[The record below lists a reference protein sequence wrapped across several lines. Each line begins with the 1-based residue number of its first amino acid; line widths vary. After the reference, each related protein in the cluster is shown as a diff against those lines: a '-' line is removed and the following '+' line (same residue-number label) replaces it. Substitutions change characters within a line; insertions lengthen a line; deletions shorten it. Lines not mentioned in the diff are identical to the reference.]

1 MVPRWNRKKME
12 DLLGVLIYRDLLVT
26 PGLLDLKEYTRIA
39 TIAQKT
45 GMAVD
50 RVLKEEKSLPD
61 MALQAAVSSRR
72 MVTEYSLPLQMAI
85 EAMKIVQND
94 KMPLDFALDKLG
106 WQPQRSYIV
115 RNLGQLLLD
124 SGCLSQ
130 KEFLDALEICFSQ
143 GQAFSKVLIMRK
155 TIPESVL
162 YSALTMEVLMRENKI
177 DLQSAVQSMKTFRQA
192 LCTTPD
198 GEEPPKPP
206 AQQATGDRLGELLLK
221 SDLISVTDLIQA
233 LEVGYINHEPLGKVL
248 LKEELITEGMLK
260 YVLAAQSQVR
270 HKAMDVNEA
279 INLIR
284 NVRTMAEDVESI
296 AVQETP
302 PFKAS
307 ITTREEVNRMSL
319 PEMLALAGIDQSA
332 DPIKAVRELV
342 LMQQNLTF
350 RVVSEHEEVK
360 NMLARELH
368 DSVIADLM
376 MLRRYL
382 SGDRKLSIDETIEII
397 DDVVHQLRDICSEFT
412 PKTLKEWGL
421 RTSLQDL
428 SDHLKQ
434 RSGIQCVLVCP
445 KDIPRLPDSVE
456 LHIFRIVQECI
467 NNVQKY
473 AGATEVYID
482 VEMRNN
488 NMRLMVT
495 DNGRGFDTEVH
506 EQRDTLTGG
515 MGLAGMNQRLM
526 LLRCFFPA
534 TLVVESRPGVGTR
547 VVLDMTIKGGAVG
560 DLRR

>member
-1 MVPRWNRKKME
+1 ME
-12 DLLGVLIYRDLLVT
+12 DLFGVLIYRDLLVT
-26 PGLLDLKEYTRIA
+26 PGILDIQEYTRIA

-45 GMAVD
+45 GLAVD
-50 RVLKEEKSLPD
+50 RVLKEEKTLPD
-61 MALQAAVSSRR
+61 MILQAAVSSRR
-72 MVTEYSLPLQMAI
+72 MVNEYSLPLQMAI
-85 EAMKIVQND
+85 EAMKIVQTD
-94 KMPLDFALDKLG
+94 GMPLDFALDKLG

-143 GQAFSKVLIMRK
+143 GQPFSKVLILRK
-155 TIPESVL
+155 TIPESLL
-162 YSALTMEVLMRENKI
+162 YSALTLEVLMRENKI
-177 DLQSAVQSMKTFRQA
+177 DLQSAVQSMRTFRQV
-192 LCTTPD
+192 LSNTPD
-198 GEEPPKPP
+198 GEAPPKPP
-206 AQQATGDRLGELLLK
+206 QQGTGDRLGELLLK
-221 SDLISVTDLIQA
+221 SEIISVSDLIQA
-233 LEVGYINHEPLGKVL
+233 LEIGYINHEPLGKVL
-248 LKEELITEGMLK
+248 LKEELITESLLK
-260 YVLAAQSQVR
+260 YVLATQHQVR
-270 HKAMDVNEA
+270 HRSMEVNEA

-284 NVRTMAEDVESI
+284 HARHLPEDITDPAQDEP
-296 AVQETP
+296 A
-302 PFKAS
+302 PFKPN
-307 ITTREEVNRMSL
+307 ITTREEVARMSM
-319 PEMLALAGIDQSA
+319 PELLALAGIDISA
-332 DPIKAVRELV
+332 DPVSAVRELV

-434 RSGIQCVLVCP
+434 RSGIKCQLVCP
-445 KDIPRLPDSVE
+445 PDIPRLPDAVE

-473 AGATEVYID
+473 SGASEVYID
-482 VEMRNN
+482 VEMHDN

-495 DNGRGFDTEVH
+495 DNGRGFDTEAKN

-534 TLVVESRPGVGTR
+534 TLIVESRPGVGTR

>member
-1 MVPRWNRKKME
+1 ME
-12 DLLGVLIYRDLLVT
+12 DLFGVLIYRDLLVT
-26 PGLLDLKEYTRIA
+26 PGILDIQEYTRIA

-45 GMAVD
+45 GLSVD
-50 RVLKEEKSLPD
+50 RVLKEEKALPD
-61 MALQAAVSSRR
+61 TVLQAAVSSRR
-72 MVTEYSLPLQMAI
+72 MVNEYSLPLQMAI
-85 EAMKIVQND
+85 EAMKIVQVD
-94 KMPLDFALDKLG
+94 RMPLDFALDKLG

-143 GQAFSKVLIMRK
+143 GQPFSKVLILRK
-155 TIPESVL
+155 TIPESLL
-162 YSALTMEVLMRENKI
+162 YSALTLEVLMRENKI
-177 DLQSAVQSMKTFRQA
+177 DLQSAVQSMRTFRQV
-192 LCTTPD
+192 LSNTPD
-198 GEEPPKPP
+198 GEAPPKPP
-206 AQQATGDRLGELLLK
+206 QQGTGDRLGELLLK
-221 SDLISVTDLIQA
+221 SEVISVGDLIQA
-233 LEVGYINHEPLGKVL
+233 LEIGYINHEPLGKVL
-248 LKEELITEGMLK
+248 LKEELITESLLK
-260 YVLAAQSQVR
+260 YVLATQHQVR
-270 HKAMDVNEA
+270 HRSMDVNEA

-284 NVRTMAEDVESI
+284 HAQHLADDGSETAP
-296 AVQETP
+296 QEELPT
-302 PFKAS
+302 FKPN
-307 ITTREEVNRMSL
+307 ITTREEVARMSM
-319 PEMLALAGIDQSA
+319 PELLALAGIDMGS
-332 DPIKAVRELV
+332 DPVSAVRELV

-382 SGDRKLSIDETIEII
+382 SGDRKLSIDETIDII

-434 RSGIQCVLVCP
+434 RSGIKCQLVCP
-445 KDIPRLPDSVE
+445 PDIPRLPDSVE

-473 AGATEVYID
+473 SGASEVYID
-482 VEMRNN
+482 VEMHDN

-495 DNGRGFDTEVH
+495 DNGRGFDTEAKN

-534 TLVVESRPGVGTR
+534 TLIVESRPGVGTR

>member
-1 MVPRWNRKKME
+1 ME
-12 DLLGVLIYRDLLVT
+12 DLFGVLIYRDLLVT
-26 PGLLDLKEYTRIA
+26 PGILEIQEYTRIA

-45 GMAVD
+45 GLTVD
-50 RVLKEEKSLPD
+50 RVLKEEKTLPD
-61 MALQAAVSSRR
+61 TVLQAAVSSRR
-72 MVTEYSLPLQMAI
+72 MVNEYSLPLQMAI
-85 EAMKIVQND
+85 EAMKIVQQD
-94 KMPLDFALDKLG
+94 GMPLDFALDKLG

-143 GQAFSKVLIMRK
+143 GQPFSKVLILRK
-155 TIPESVL
+155 TIPESLL
-162 YSALTMEVLMRENKI
+162 YSALTLEVLMRENKI
-177 DLQSAVQSMKTFRQA
+177 DLQSAVQSMRTFRQV
-192 LCTTPD
+192 LTNTPE
-198 GEEPPKPP
+198 GEAPPKPP
-206 AQQATGDRLGELLLK
+206 PQGTGDRLGELLLK
-221 SDLISVTDLIQA
+221 SEVISVTDLIQA
-233 LEVGYINHEPLGKVL
+233 LEIGYINHEPLGKVL
-248 LKEELITEGMLK
+248 LKEELISESLLK
-260 YVLAAQSQVR
+260 YVLNTQSQVR
-270 HKAMDVNEA
+270 TRSMDVNEA
-279 INLIR
+279 ISLIR
-284 NVRTMAEDVESI
+284 NVKHLADDGSES
-296 AVQETP
+296 QPLLEESP
-302 PFKAS
+302 PFKPNV
-307 ITTREEVNRMSL
+307 TTREEVARMSM
-319 PEMLALAGIDQSA
+319 PELLALAGIDIGS
-332 DPIKAVRELV
+332 DPLTAVRELV

-350 RVVSEHEEVK
+350 RVVNEHEEVK

-382 SGDRKLSIDETIEII
+382 SGDKKLSIDETIEII
-397 DDVVHQLRDICSEFT
+397 DDVVHQMRDICSEFT

-428 SDHLKQ
+428 SDHLRQ
-434 RSGIQCVLVCP
+434 RTGIVCQLVCP
-445 KDIPRLPDSVE
+445 PDIPRLPDSVE

-482 VEMRNN
+482 VEMHDN

-495 DNGRGFDTEVH
+495 DNGRGFNTDAKN

-534 TLVVESRPGVGTR
+534 TLIVESRPGVGTR

>member
-1 MVPRWNRKKME
+1 ME
-12 DLLGVLIYRDLLVT
+12 DLFGVLIYRDLLVT
-26 PGLLDLKEYTRIA
+26 PGILDIQEYGRIA

-45 GMAVD
+45 GLAVD
-50 RVLKEEKSLPD
+50 RVLKEEKTLPD
-61 MALQAAVSSRR
+61 TILQAAVSSRR
-72 MVTEYSLPLQMAI
+72 MVNEYSLPLQMAI
-85 EAMKIVQND
+85 EAMKIVWAD
-94 KMPLDFALDKLG
+94 GMPLDFALDKLG

-143 GQAFSKVLIMRK
+143 GQPFSKVLILRK
-155 TIPESVL
+155 TIPESLL
-162 YSALTMEVLMRENKI
+162 YSALTLEVLMRENKI
-177 DLQSAVQSMKTFRQA
+177 DLQSAVQSMRTFRQV
-192 LCTTPD
+192 LTNTPE
-198 GEEPPKPP
+198 GEAPPKPP
-206 AQQATGDRLGELLLK
+206 PQGTGDRLGELLLK
-221 SDLISVTDLIQA
+221 SEVISVTDLIQA
-233 LEVGYINHEPLGKVL
+233 LEIGYINHEPLGKVL
-248 LKEELITEGMLK
+248 LKEELITESLLK
-260 YVLAAQSQVR
+260 YVLNTQSQVR
-270 HKAMDVNEA
+270 TKSMDVNEA
-279 INLIR
+279 INLIK
-284 NVRTMAEDVESI
+284 NVKHLADDGDFGPSQEES
-296 AVQETP
+296 A
-302 PFKAS
+302 PFKPNV
-307 ITTREEVNRMSL
+307 TTREEVARMSM
-319 PEMLALAGIDQSA
+319 PELLALAGIDIGA
-332 DPIKAVRELV
+332 DPLNAVRELV

-350 RVVSEHEEVK
+350 RVVNEHEEVK

-382 SGDRKLSIDETIEII
+382 SGDKKLSIDETIEII
-397 DDVVHQLRDICSEFT
+397 DDVVHQMRDICSEFT

-434 RSGIQCVLVCP
+434 RSGMQCQLVCP
-445 KDIPRLPDSVE
+445 SDLPRLPDSVE

-482 VEMRNN
+482 VEMHDN

-495 DNGRGFDTEVH
+495 DNGRGFNTDAKN

-534 TLVVESRPGVGTR
+534 TLIVESRPGVGTR